1 MMQFTFA
8 KLRSCAR
15 LLVVLLL
22 MMHGSSAVRADNYC
36 FFAAAIPDN
45 SEVLRTVIVPPTSN
59 AMMIQS
65 IRVHAVIMHPWV
77 GDLVLRLRNP
87 EGFEVSLLN
96 RAGMPSVGYPGAW
109 GCGGDNIDVWFDDAA
124 SAAAELSC
132 PYGQVPILAG
142 ALRPFTPLSP
152 MRGLSPTG
160 VWTLI
165 VGDGVAGD
173 VGTLT
178 AACVEMV
185 LVNDCNH
192 NGVADASDIAAGVS
206 ADLNGDGV
214 PDECGCSG
222 DFDGNSAVD
231 AADLASL
238 LTRWGACSACEED
251 VNGDGIVGG
260 SDLAALLSQWGSC
273 GAQ

>member
-1 MMQFTFA
+1 MMQFTLA
-8 KLRSCAR
+8 QLRSCAR
-15 LLVVLLL
+15 LLVVFLIT
-22 MMHGSSAVRADNYC
+22 MHGSSAARADSYC

-45 SEVLRTVIVPPTSN
+45 SEVLRTVIVPATSN

-65 IRVHAVIMHPWV
+65 IRVHAVITHPWV

-109 GCGGDNIDVWFDDAA
+109 GCGGDNVDVWFDDSA

-132 PYGQVPILAG
+132 PYGQVPILSG

-214 PDECGCSG
+214 PDECACSA

-251 VNGDGIVGG
+251 VNGDGVVGG